1 MLEGLF
7 DHDHD
12 HRRGLLAV
20 DGKTPLIKQL
30 RNTVRELAM
39 ISSALPR
46 IGSSGGLTGSLGSGG
61 HDHMS
66 SIAGKLSRA
75 GFFASFFFVSTKAIV
90 VQQVKKEV

>member
-7 DHDHD
+7 DRDHD

-39 ISSALPR
+39 ISTLPR

-75 GFFASFFFVSTKAIV
+75 GFFASFFFVSMKAIV
-90 VQQVKKEV
+90 VNR